1 MCIQLKLFVYPIVCC
16 FFVASAATLVVLVVF
31 FPEVRTC
38 PMCRRGFSALQRIYQ
53 WGRGRGGRCRL
64 LQLTR
69 FFPKDPDGCFL
80 KWWYPTT
87 MDFPTKNDHF
97 GVFWGYPYFWK
108 HPDMSSER
116 HFPDNR
122 ILGIGLRPS
131 SLRFSGGVWILRVY
145 MQSSKLQ
152 RCQFTGRC
160 SCEHRFQVF
169 VHF

>member
-1 MCIQLKLFVYPIVCC
+1 MSHVPSWFQRL
-16 FFVASAATLVVLVVF
+16 AADLS
-31 FPEVRTC
+31 VR
-38 PMCRRGFSALQRIYQ
+38 PRP
-53 WGRGRGGRCRL
+53 GGRCRL